1 MFPILQQTEGRIIM
15 NKNNLS
21 STTISRRGF
30 LYGSTLSPLA
40 AAGLSGCGF
49 NQKANQ
55 EPPEQDYPFELDEI
69 SIRELTRAFDD
80 SKYSSE
86 EITRLYLERIEALDH
101 AGPELHSI
109 IEINPDALQ
118 IAGELDRER
127 KEQGPRSPIHGIPV
141 LVKDN
146 IDTHDRM
153 TTTAGSLAL
162 EGSIPARDSE
172 VARRLKEAGAI
183 ILAKANLSEWANF
196 RSLTSSSGWS
206 ARGGQCRNPYIL
218 DRNPCGSSSGSA
230 VSVSANLCPVA
241 IGTETN
247 GSIVCPSNAN
257 GIVGI
262 KPTVGLVS
270 RRGIVPISHN
280 QDTAGPMAR
289 TVADAATLLNIIV
302 GADPED
308 PSTAETETKRQPD
321 YTEFLKPDGLKGKR
335 LGVAREYFG
344 FHPKVEAVMEA
355 ALADLQRMGAVLVD
369 PVEFPDN
376 KELGRASFNVMLYD
390 FRVDLEKYLAGLSG
404 KNIPRTLAELIAFN
418 EANRDREMTWFEQEI
433 FDKALETENVPEADY
448 QKDLKKLLAFYR
460 ENGIDKLMNENRLD
474 AIIAPTGG
482 PAWTIELIYG
492 DHGGG
497 GSSSPAARAG
507 YPNITVPAGF
517 IHELPVGISFF
528 GRAWSEPVLIE
539 IAYAYEQGTL
549 HRKPP
554 KFLDTMKSA

>member
-1 MFPILQQTEGRIIM
+1 MKKKGLF
-15 NKNNLS
+15 

-30 LYGSTLSPLA
+30 LYGSTLPPLA

-49 NQKANQ
+49 NKKTSG
-55 EPPEQDYPFELDEI
+55 EHPEKNYSFELDEK
-69 SIRELTRAFDD
+69 SIQDITQAFERGE
-80 SKYSSE
+80 YSSE
-86 EITRLYLERIEALDH
+86 DITRLYLERIEALDH
-101 AGPELHSI
+101 QGPGLHAI
-109 IEINPDALQ
+109 IETNPDALQ
-118 IAGELDRER
+118 IARELDRER
-127 KEQGPRSPIHGIPV
+127 QEKGPRGPLHGIPV
-141 LVKDN
+141 VLKDN
-146 IDTHDRM
+146 IDTHDKM

-162 EGSIPARDSE
+162 EGSIPSLDSE
-172 VARRLKEAGAI
+172 VARRLREAGAV

-196 RSLTSSSGWS
+196 RSFSSSSGWS
-206 ARGGQCRNPYIL
+206 ARGGQCRNPYML

-230 VSVSANLCPVA
+230 VAVSANLCPVA

-289 TVADAATLLNIIV
+289 NVADAAALLNIV
-302 GADPED
+302 AGADPGD
-308 PSTAETETKRQPD
+308 PSTAEAETRRSPD
-321 YTEFLKPDGLKGKR
+321 YTRFLNAEGLQGKR
-335 LGVAREYFG
+335 LGVARKYFD

-355 ALADLQRMGAVLVD
+355 ALADLQRLGAVLVD
-369 PVEFPDN
+369 PVEFPDS
-376 KELGRASFNVMLYD
+376 KELGDSSFNVMLYD
-390 FRVDLEKYLAGLSG
+390 FRVDLEEYLRGLPG
-404 KNIPRTLAELIAFN
+404 ENKPRTLAELIEFN
-418 EANRDREMTWFEQEI
+418 ETHRDREMPWFEQEI
-433 FDKALETENVPEADY
+433 FLAAQKTEEVSESDY
-448 QKDLKKLLAFYR
+448 LKDLEKMLTFYR
-460 ENGIDKLMNENRLD
+460 AEGIDKLMDDNQLD

-482 PAWTIELIYG
+482 PAWTIELLYG

-517 IHELPVGISFF
+517 VHGLPVGISFF

-539 IAYAYEQGTL
+539 AAYGYEQGTG

-554 KFLDTMKSA
+554 SFLDTLEWDR

>member
-1 MFPILQQTEGRIIM
+1 M
-15 NKNNLS
+15 KKKDLS
-21 STTISRRGF
+21 NSTFSRRDF
-30 LYGSTLSPLA
+30 LYGSTIPPLA
-40 AAGLSGCGF
+40 AAGLSSCGF
-49 NQKANQ
+49 NQKTTG
-55 EPPEQDYPFELDEI
+55 EPPEKDYSFELDEI
-69 SIRELTRAFDD
+69 GIRELARAFEDG
-80 SKYSSE
+80 KYSSQ

-118 IAGELDRER
+118 IAGDLDRER
-127 KEQGPRSPIHGIPV
+127 KEKGPRSPLHGIPV
-141 LVKDN
+141 VVKDN

-196 RSLTSSSGWS
+196 RSFTSSSGWS

-218 DRNPCGSSSGSA
+218 DRSPCGSSSGSA
-230 VSVSANLCPVA
+230 VTVSANLCPVA

-289 TVADAATLLNIIV
+289 TVADAAALLNIV
-302 GADPED
+302 AGVDPED
-308 PSTAETETKRQPD
+308 PSTAEAGTRGRPD

-335 LGVAREYFG
+335 LGVAREYFD
-344 FHPKVEAVMEA
+344 FHPKVEALMET
-355 ALADLQRMGAVLVD
+355 ALADLKRLGAELID
-369 PVEFPDN
+369 PVEFPDS
-376 KELGRASFNVMLYD
+376 KELGEASFNVMLYD
-390 FRVDLEKYLAGLSG
+390 FRVDLEEYLRGLPG
-404 KNIPRTLAELIAFN
+404 ENKPRTLAELIEFN
-418 EANRDREMTWFEQEI
+418 ENHRDREMPWFEQEI
-433 FDKALETENVPEADY
+433 FLKALETKEVSEADY
-448 QKDLKKLLAFYR
+448 QKDLKKLLSFYR
-460 ENGIDKLMNENRLD
+460 ENGIDKLMDEHQLD

-517 IHELPVGISFF
+517 IHDMPVGISFF

-539 IAYAYEQGTL
+539 TAYAYEQGTK

-554 KFLDTMKSA
+554 RFLAAMEW